1 MFDRLRGLARS
12 IGSKAVN
19 ALSEGVKHVKHMG
32 STVHNLAGKVPIF
45 GDALQKGLEMLYEAK
60 LPIVNVSAKNVVDG
74 VDAVAKIGQNLL
86 GDNQERRAEAVERIR
101 NIGMRG
107 LRSEVPTIRRGA
119 EAINRISRVFSQ

>member
-1 MFDRLRGLARS
+1 MFDRLRGFARS
-12 IGSKAVN
+12 IGSKVVH
-19 ALSEGVKHVKHMG
+19 ALGEGVNKVKHIG
-32 STVHNLAGKVPIF
+32 SSVHNFVGNIPIV

-60 LPIVNVSAKNVVDG
+60 LPIVNVSAKNIVDG
-74 VDAVAKIGQNLL
+74 AEAVTKIGQNLL

-119 EAINRISRVFSQ
+119 EAINRISRVFT